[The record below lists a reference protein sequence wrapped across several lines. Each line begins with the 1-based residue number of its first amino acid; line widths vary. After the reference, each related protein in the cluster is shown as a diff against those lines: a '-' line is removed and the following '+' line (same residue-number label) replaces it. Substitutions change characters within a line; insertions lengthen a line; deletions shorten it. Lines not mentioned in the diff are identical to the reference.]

1 MRCSNTVFCVYLR
14 KLLRN
19 SGKFY
24 RLRQNKTVFMLNIAQ
39 YYTIFMSNIAQYQ
52 KIYLNFGPILF
63 RKHKKLQYYISSLWH
78 LKKPKSGLTIFR
90 YNPKSTLFIAYWY
103 SYTICKGI
111 KDFLTYK
118 IIVYF
123 SHSLAQAAFYANKI
137 PPFNLNIYGD
147 LYSTQKVNLGMLDI
161 PIDTN

>member
-1 MRCSNTVFCVYLR
+1 MLNSFLTKSMLTDSLSKLFGRMKCHKRRCSNTVFCVYLR

-78 LKKPKSGLTIFR
+78 FKKPKSGLTIFR

-103 SYTICKGI
+103 SYTIRE
-111 KDFLTYK
+111 
-118 IIVYF
+118 
-123 SHSLAQAAFYANKI
+123 
-137 PPFNLNIYGD
+137 
-147 LYSTQKVNLGMLDI
+147 
-161 PIDTN
+161 